1 MDFSKWLYGFVKID
15 ESISLSCYMD
25 LSKLLHGFAKDVIWI
40 AQSCCCCCIS
50 CPLPNKTNSKFDQDF
65 KACWSFSLILRQCL
79 FVIII
84 HPSIHF
90 SGCTRRGKDQRGPKT
105 WVPLHPRPLCG
116 GYWKEAE
123 GHQTCHHPHQNLTHI
138 VSIISIQD
146 TDWQKSWPWLIMK
159 WSGGR
164 ESTKINGG
172 FNLGKIGPGREKER
186 GGNFA
191 LGKLSKTF

>member
-1 MDFSKWLYGFVKID
+1 MLHGLAKVVVVVVFLALCQTKPNR
-15 ESISLSCYMD
+15 SLTNI
-25 LSKLLHGFAKDVIWI
+25 SKLVEA
-40 AQSCCCCCIS
+40 SCWFLGNVVCNNYPS
-50 CPLPNKTNSKFDQDF
+50 
-65 KACWSFSLILRQCL
+65 
-79 FVIII
+79 
-84 HPSIHF
+84 SIHF

-123 GHQTCHHPHQNLTHI
+123 GHQTCHHHQNLTHI

-164 ESTKINGG
+164 ESTKINGS

-191 LGKLSKTF
+191 LLNFKKNNAEKKKDRE